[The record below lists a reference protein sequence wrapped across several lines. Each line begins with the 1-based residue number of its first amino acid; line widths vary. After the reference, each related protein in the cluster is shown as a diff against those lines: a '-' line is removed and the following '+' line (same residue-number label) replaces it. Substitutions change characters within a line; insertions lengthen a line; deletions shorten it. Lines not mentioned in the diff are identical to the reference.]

1 MALGTIKN
9 PTVFDELYEGR
20 FLKAG
25 LLKNKP
31 RTLTISRVFVETLA
45 DDASKTGEKNRGI
58 ICFKETERQLCI
70 NRTNGESI
78 RSMFGPSVQEW
89 VGKQITLVPEM
100 AKFGREDVEAVRVS
114 GSPSLTH
121 SIDIEIRMP
130 KRKPMKRTL
139 VPTGKQQQT
148 QSQPDPDPVVNN
160 DPVIS
165 PDEAAQIQAEENK
178 QEEVNQ

>member
-31 RTLTISRVFVETLA
+31 RTLTISKVFVETLA

-78 RSMFGPSVQEW
+78 RAMFGASVQGW
-89 VGKQITLVPEM
+89 VGKQVTLVPEM
-100 AKFGREDVEAVRVS
+100 AKFGREDVEAIRVS
-114 GSPSLTH
+114 GSPD
-121 SIDIEIRMP
+121 IDHPINIEIKMP
-130 KRKPMKRTL
+130 KRKPQVRRL
-139 VPTGKQQQT
+139 VPTGKQQQN
-148 QSQPDPDPVVNN
+148 QSQPDPAPVVNDN
-160 DPVIS
+160 PGIS
-165 PDEAAQIQAEENK
+165 TDEAKEIQAQEKE
-178 QEEVNQ
+178 EEVKQ

>member
-78 RSMFGPSVQEW
+78 RAMFGASVQGW

-100 AKFGREDVEAVRVS
+100 AKFGREDVEAIRVS
-114 GSPSLTH
+114 GSPD
-121 SIDIEIRMP
+121 IDHAINIEIKMP
-130 KRKPMKRTL
+130 KRKPMLRKL
-139 VPTGKQQQT
+139 VPTGK
-148 QSQPDPDPVVNN
+148 SNNPVPQPEPPKQEETPVVA
-160 DPVIS
+160 DSDGVVQS
-165 PDEAAQIQAEENK
+165 ETETK
-178 QEEVNQ
+178 QEEVKE